1 MVEERS
7 AKGGLKELIRD
18 GVLRMARL
26 MQVLIDRKVLRL
38 VHAHAEADGV
48 ATGDVAIL
56 LAAVQLVLL
65 LVVAVDQVLRAASGK
80 SRPFGD
86 TIGVKGARS
95 RACGI
100 GGVDEVVNVEWL
112 VREVAAEGRAGRH
125 IGAARRLR
133 WSGEVDVVLLQ
144 TGVGHPALTDLDGVG
159 AIGPAEAIDALPAA
173 IEVVEA
179 VILLVDDHDVVDGAK
194 RRRGGRRSCRR

>member
-7 AKGGLKELIRD
+7 AKGGLGGLIRD
-18 GVLRMARL
+18 GVLRMARW

-38 VHAHAEADGV
+38 VHAHAEADRV

-80 SRPFGD
+80 SRPFGH

-95 RACGI
+95 WAGGI
-100 GGVDEVVNVEWL
+100 GGGDEVVNVKRL
-112 VREVAAEGRAGRH
+112 DREATAEGRAGRH
-125 IGAARRLR
+125 IGTGRLLR
-133 WSGEVDVVLLQ
+133 
-144 TGVGHPALTDLDGVG
+144 
-159 AIGPAEAIDALPAA
+159 
-173 IEVVEA
+173 
-179 VILLVDDHDVVDGAK
+179 
-194 RRRGGRRSCRR
+194 

>member
-7 AKGGLKELIRD
+7 AKGGLEELIRD

-56 LAAVQLVLL
+56 QTAVQLVLL
-65 LVVAVDQVLRAASGK
+65 LVVAVDQVLGAASGK
-80 SRPFGD
+80 SRPFGH

-95 RACGI
+95 WTRGI
-100 GGVDEVVNVEWL
+100 GGGDEVVNVERL
-112 VREVAAEGRAGRH
+112 VREVTAEGRAGRH
-125 IGAARRLR
+125 IGTGRRSR
-133 WSGEVDVVLLQ
+133 RSGEVDVVLLQ
-144 TGVGHPALTDLDGVG
+144 TRVGHPTLSDLGRVG
-159 AIGPAEAIDALPAA
+159 ALGPAET
-173 IEVVEA
+173 
-179 VILLVDDHDVVDGAK
+179 VDP
-194 RRRGGRRSCRR
+194 